1 MKKIITFLFIALLPL
16 YMLAQGVTIQIS
28 GTVTSTN
35 TGQGVANHPVTIM
48 TDSVMGS
55 TFFYYNVVYTDFAGN
70 YTDFV
75 LVPNIGLTIFNIYTA
90 DCQNAYQMAT
100 VVYQGGT
107 MLPVVNFQICTTT
120 PACSAGFFAVP
131 DSANPSGVLGVYFM
145 DVSQGNPISWAW
157 TFGDGSN
164 GTGQYPYH
172 IYSQPG
178 TYQVCLTIVT
188 ANGCTDQFCQ
198 SVVVGSV
205 FPQCQA
211 AFSWYADSNAVN
223 SVSFWDLSLGN
234 INSWYWSF
242 GDGTTSTLQNP
253 NHQYAQNGVY
263 NVCLVVAG
271 ANNCTSIFCDSIWVG
286 NNPVPCQNY
295 FSYGAQ
301 GLNVAFYGTAFGGTA
316 PYTYQWNFGDGG
328 VSNNAYAM
336 HTYAAGGTYTVT
348 LTTTDASGCTYTT
361 TQQIFVSAINPSWIS
376 GQVFANGQYADYGW
390 VYMYSANPGTN
401 FMYLVDSSY
410 IDSSGFYYFNNVPN
424 GLYYLL
430 AALMPGSMYYGQY
443 MPTYYTSSIFW
454 SGATPIILGQPANP
468 YNINLVPVIGPN
480 VGPGNINGTITT
492 GNKFTTSGVPV
503 PNVEI
508 ILLDMSNQPLAM
520 TYSNAAG
527 QFSFA
532 SLAFG
537 TYKIYAEV
545 PGLGCVPAVISLSQA
560 VPAVTNVGMTVTPNG
575 ITTAIAE
582 PKETGIDRMY
592 PNPAKDKLTLELYSA
607 KSEEITIIMVDILG
621 NKVLKQV
628 AQLSSGKTRIDLNTS
643 DLNPGSY
650 TLQTIHATGEKLVRK
665 VNIIR

>member
-1 MKKIITFLFIALLPL
+1 MKKIITFLFIVLMPL
-16 YMLAQGVTIQIS
+16 YMLAQGVTIQITGS
-28 GTVTSTN
+28 VTSTN

-55 TFFYYNVVYTDFAGN
+55 GFFYYNVVYTDFSGN

-75 LVPNIGLTIFNIYTA
+75 LVPPSVFTTFNIFTL
-90 DCQNAYQMAT
+90 DCQNAPQMAT
-100 VVYQGGT
+100 VIYQGGP
-107 MLPVVNFQICTTT
+107 MLPAVNFQICT
-120 PACSAGFFAVP
+120 
-131 DSANPSGVLGVYFM
+131 L
-145 DVSQGNPISWAW
+145 
-157 TFGDGSN
+157 TF
-164 GTGQYPYH
+164 P
-172 IYSQPG
+172 
-178 TYQVCLTIVT
+178 
-188 ANGCTDQFCQ
+188 
-198 SVVVGSV
+198 
-205 FPQCQA
+205 CQA

-223 SVSFWDLSLGN
+223 SISFWDLSLGS
-234 INSWYWSF
+234 INSWFWSF

-271 ANNCTSIFCDSIWVG
+271 ANNCTSTFCDSIWVG
-286 NNPVPCQNY
+286 NNPMPCQNY
-295 FSYGAQ
+295 FSYSTQ
-301 GLNVAFYGTAFGGTA
+301 GLLSAFYGYAFGGTA
-316 PYTYQWNFGDGG
+316 PYTYFWDFGDGTT
-328 VSNNAYAM
+328 STAAYAT
-336 HTYAAGGTYTVT
+336 HTYGAGGTYTVT
-348 LTTTDASGCTYTT
+348 LTTADAAGCTYTT
-361 TQQIFVSAINPSWIS
+361 TQQIFVSAVNPSWIS
-376 GQVFANGQYADYGW
+376 GQVFANNQFADYGW
-390 VYMYSANPGTN
+390 VYMFSANPGTT
-401 FMYLVDSSY
+401 FIYLVDSSY

-430 AALMPGSMYYGQY
+430 ATLMPGSMYYGQY

-480 VGPGNINGTITT
+480 AGPGNINGTITT

-508 ILLDMSNQPLAM
+508 ILLDMSNQPLAI

-532 SLAFG
+532 TLAFG

-545 PGLGCVPAVISLSQA
+545 PGLGCVPAVITLSQA

-607 KSEEITIIMVDILG
+607 KSEDVTIIMVDILG
-621 NKVLKQV
+621 NKVLKQI
-628 AQLSSGKTRIDLNTS
+628 AHLSSGKTRIDLNTS

-650 TLQTIHATGEKLVRK
+650 TLQTINAAGEKLVRK